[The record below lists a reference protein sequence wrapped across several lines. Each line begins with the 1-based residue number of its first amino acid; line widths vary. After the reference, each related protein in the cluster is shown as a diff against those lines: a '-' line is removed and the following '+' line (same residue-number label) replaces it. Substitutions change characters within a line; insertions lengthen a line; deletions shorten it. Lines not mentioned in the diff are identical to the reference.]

1 MATEFG
7 KKLKELRE
15 AKRFTQGQIAT
26 SLGVTTRQV
35 QRYEENTL
43 PRPDKIKALNK
54 IFKFDFFTMMDDTKS
69 HNATEGDKL
78 DQQLPLGD
86 LNITLKDY
94 LNEVRQQKEFLQ
106 QLLMDKIGKL
116 DANLSTALGGVIQLS
131 LHVESARE
139 VVLKSLARLE
149 KKPQSSLTDEA
160 DKIVIQ
166 LMKEHKKQGSF
177 SDGGK

>member
-1 MATEFG
+1 MH
-7 KKLKELRE
+7 L
-15 AKRFTQGQIAT
+15 
-26 SLGVTTRQV
+26 
-35 QRYEENTL
+35 
-43 PRPDKIKALNK
+43 
-54 IFKFDFFTMMDDTKS
+54 
-69 HNATEGDKL
+69 GDKL
-78 DQQLPLGD
+78 KLYRKKRDLDQPQMATIVGVSYRTYQEIERTGIIKKSKDIEAIKKILSEKEQIITSENTQKLEDVLPVGD
-86 LNITLKDY
+86 LRVTLQDY

-166 LMKEHKKQGSF
+166 LMKEHEKQHSSSG
-177 SDGGK
+177 DRR

>member
-15 AKRFTQGQIAT
+15 AKKFTQGQIAT

-54 IFKFDFFTMMDDTKS
+54 IFKFDFFTMMDDSKG
-69 HNATEGDKL
+69 HIDDHIEKP
-78 DQQLPLGD
+78 LPLGD

-106 QLLMDKIGKL
+106 QLLIDKVGKL
-116 DANLSTALGGVIQLS
+116 DSNLSTALGGVIQLS

-149 KKPQSSLTDEA
+149 KKPQDALKTEA
-160 DKIVIQ
+160 DKIVLQ
-166 LMKEHKKQGSF
+166 LMKEHGKQRSS
-177 SDGGK
+177 SDGSR

>member
-15 AKRFTQGQIAT
+15 AKNFTQGQIAT

-43 PRPDKIKALNK
+43 PRPDKIKVLNK
-54 IFKFDFFTMMDDTKS
+54 IFKFDFFTMMDDSKS
-69 HNATEGDKL
+69 HTATNPESL

-106 QLLMDKIGKL
+106 QLLIDKVGKM

-139 VVLKSLARLE
+139 VMLKSLARLE
-149 KKPQSSLTDEA
+149 KKPEASLTDEA
-160 DKIVIQ
+160 GKIVTQ
-166 LMKEHKKQGSF
+166 LMKEHKKQHSSSGDSR
-177 SDGGK
+177 

>member
-15 AKRFTQGQIAT
+15 AKKFTQGQIAT

-54 IFKFDFFTMMDDTKS
+54 IFKFDFFTLLDDSKG
-69 HNATEGDKL
+69 HIVADVGL
-78 DQQLPLGD
+78 DQQLSLGD

-106 QLLMDKIGKL
+106 QLLIDKIGKI
-116 DANLSTALGGVIQLS
+116 DSNLSTALGGVIQLS

-139 VVLKSLARLE
+139 VALKSLARLE
-149 KKPQSSLTDEA
+149 KKPQEALTDEA